1 LACGPASQVYD
12 LYRIPVLG
20 GTPQLLVKDI
30 DSNPSFSHDGQRFVF
45 LRAND
50 PDPGKY
56 HLIIANAD
64 GGDEKSIFSGPMAH
78 VAVDAAWSPDGKT
91 VAAAIIDQTGDSLSS
106 VITIDPETGKQRTI
120 SKPPFTFINKVSWLP
135 DGSALAVIVQSAD
148 TNFNRQQVGL
158 VSYPEGKFRPITA
171 DTNDYATLSVSSDG
185 KTIATLMQQSVRD
198 VYVSSGQ
205 KADYSDAKQ
214 ITSGDPVPAISW
226 AADGYLLVE
235 QYPSIR
241 VMNIDGEIKGEIGN
255 ERDSSAMQPSGCS
268 DGHVVFA
275 RGMMKTRSVSVWRS
289 EADGTGLRRV
299 TEGKRDLYPMCSPDG
314 KTIFYLD
321 TVASVY
327 MKVPIEGG
335 KAERFS
341 SVFAAN
347 AEGYDISRDGKTAVL
362 GTYDFKAQ
370 RPNMALVSVE
380 SGKGLRTFEYDPR
393 HHGLLR
399 FGPDGKGIVY
409 PIREKGVDN
418 LWVQPLDGGPGRL
431 LTNFTALKIYWY
443 QWSPDGKSLALVRG
457 DSPSDLVLIQDS
469 QRK

>member
-1 LACGPASQVYD
+1 
-12 LYRIPVLG
+12 
-20 GTPQLLVKDI
+20 
-30 DSNPSFSHDGQRFVF
+30 
-45 LRAND
+45 
-50 PDPGKY
+50 
-56 HLIIANAD
+56 
-64 GGDEKSIFSGPMAH
+64 
-78 VAVDAAWSPDGKT
+78 
-91 VAAAIIDQTGDSLSS
+91 
-106 VITIDPETGKQRTI
+106 
-120 SKPPFTFINKVSWLP
+120 
-135 DGSALAVIVQSAD
+135 
-148 TNFNRQQVGL
+148 
-158 VSYPEGKFRPITA
+158 
-171 DTNDYATLSVSSDG
+171 
-185 KTIATLMQQSVRD
+185 
-198 VYVSSGQ
+198 
-205 KADYSDAKQ
+205 
-214 ITSGDPVPAISW
+214 
-226 AADGYLLVE
+226 
-235 QYPSIR
+235 
-241 VMNIDGEIKGEIGN
+241 MNIDGEIKGEIGN
-255 ERDSSAMQPSGCS
+255 EKDSSAMQPSGCS